1 MDQSYLEWL
10 LGLPGFTEATARKV
24 AERFPTYERL
34 ETATRGE
41 LASLVVLRSADV
53 DALLGVLH
61 GTTPPKASDEL
72 FLCPEC
78 GSFVGAG
85 ATMPVLRRP
94 VRRIRGGRPLRGA
107 RGILGGGRP
116 PGPPLPHV

>member
-34 ETATRGE
+34 EAATREE

-78 GSFVGAG
+78 GSFVGTG
-85 ATMPVLRRP
+85 ATACPSCGVEFAGSAEADPSTDTPSR
-94 VRRIRGGRPLRGA
+94 
-107 RGILGGGRP
+107 
-116 PGPPLPHV
+116 H

>member
-34 ETATRGE
+34 EAATREE

-53 DALLGVLH
+53 DGLLGVLH
-61 GTTPPKASDEL
+61 GTTPPKASDEV
-72 FLCPEC
+72 FLCPDC
-78 GSFVGAG
+78 GSVVGTRAAG
-85 ATMPVLRRP
+85 CPSCGVSFRRRDEP
-94 VRRIRGGRPLRGA
+94 DL
-107 RGILGGGRP
+107 
-116 PGPPLPHV
+116 HVWRL

>member
-10 LGLPGFTEATARKV
+10 LGLPGFTEEKARKV

-34 ETATRGE
+34 EAATREE
-41 LASLVVLRSADV
+41 LASLVVLGSADV

-72 FLCPEC
+72 FLCP
-78 GSFVGAG
+78 GMRLVRRDRRDS
-85 ATMPVLRRP
+85 MPVLRR
-94 VRRIRGGRPLRGA
+94 
-107 RGILGGGRP
+107 
-116 PGPPLPHV
+116 

>member
-10 LGLPGFTEATARKV
+10 LGLPGFTEEKARKV
-24 AERFPTYERL
+24 AERFPIYERL
-34 ETATRGE
+34 EAATREE
-41 LASLVVLRSADV
+41 LASLVVLGSADV

-78 GSFVGAG
+78 RSFVGICVTVFPSFVVGFSGSAVSDLFEDLHEFFDEYC
-85 ATMPVLRRP
+85 PP
-94 VRRIRGGRPLRGA
+94 A
-107 RGILGGGRP
+107 RLC
-116 PGPPLPHV
+116 

>member
-10 LGLPGFTEATARKV
+10 LGLPGFTEEKARKV
-24 AERFPTYERL
+24 AERFPIYERL
-34 ETATRGE
+34 EAATREE
-41 LASLVVLRSADV
+41 LASLVVLGSADV

-78 GSFVGAG
+78 GSFVGTG
-85 ATMPVLRRP
+85 ATACPSCRSEEHTAELQSPCNLVC
-94 VRRIRGGRPLRGA
+94 
-107 RGILGGGRP
+107 
-116 PGPPLPHV
+116 